1 MTAKI
6 SQVSVF
12 ADLVITT
19 NDSITVPNN
28 FNYSWINETNTILSI
43 IPALNRDQDLGFD
56 SSKLLF
62 TWQVVNITKNKIFIK
77 LNFSDPS
84 YISPLVTQDLLNLT
98 FNGS

>member
-19 NDSITVPNN
+19 NDSIIVPNN

-84 YISPLVTQDLLNLT
+84 SISPLVTQD
-98 FNGS
+98 

>member
-19 NDSITVPNN
+19 NDSIIVPNN

-43 IPALNRDQDLGFD
+43 IPALNRDLDPGFNA
-56 SSKLLF
+56 SKLQF
-62 TWQVVNITKNKIFIK
+62 TWKVVNITKNKIFIK